1 VTEPK
6 NTPNITL
13 PVYDE
18 AGKPTGAALQL
29 PASIPVRH
37 VVQADPPGGE
47 PHVIPFPSEPRKA
60 A

>member
-1 VTEPK
+1 MPEPT
-6 NTPNITL
+6 NTLNITL
-13 PVYDE
+13 PVCDE

-29 PASIPVRH
+29 PASIPVLR
-37 VVQADPPGGE
+37 VAPADPPGGE